1 MLSTSVLSVPCT
13 GNRLHSLVRRVCLY
27 FRQTRAFDYLLLR
40 SCTPNIYKV
49 TVLFV
54 PTSPNFAAD
63 DALLITLVVGHGH
76 NCWCRYFSVCLL
88 HCWMFSLQL
97 SSQLL
102 CIAHF
107 LVHTVS
113 GECTSCKCKWQNH
126 LVLSVVVHIC
136 LPSPSFRHPLNVL
149 STRQTHTSTTKEQR
163 KRNSRKCVHV
173 TDDWPHG
180 PSLTKDKQSADRE
193 TDTKNPYFEHML
205 MVCFRGHSTDRVTA
219 KLSTSVIRLRPLSCF
234 ISISSGLFQSELVLL
249 TDSLPVNVHTF
260 PDDGDAWSA
269 EVCTTK
275 LGNVVSMN
283 ESSSSSS
290 PKGGCSVT
298 C

>member
-1 MLSTSVLSVPCT
+1 MHCSSLWLLATVITANADISQYVCYIAECLAFSCPVSCCALHTSWCTQSLVSVPAANASDRIISYFRLWCTSVCHHRPSDILLMSCPQGKHTLVPLRSRERETVVNVSTSQTTGHMGPVWQKTNSLPTERRTLKTPTLSIWW
-13 GNRLHSLVRRVCLY
+13 L
-27 FRQTRAFDYLLLR
+27 
-40 SCTPNIYKV
+40 
-49 TVLFV
+49 
-54 PTSPNFAAD
+54 
-63 DALLITLVVGHGH
+63 
-76 NCWCRYFSVCLL
+76 
-88 HCWMFSLQL
+88 
-97 SSQLL
+97 
-102 CIAHF
+102 
-107 LVHTVS
+107 
-113 GECTSCKCKWQNH
+113 
-126 LVLSVVVHIC
+126 
-136 LPSPSFRHPLNVL
+136 
-149 STRQTHTSTTKEQR
+149 
-163 KRNSRKCVHV
+163 
-173 TDDWPHG
+173 
-180 PSLTKDKQSADRE
+180 
-193 TDTKNPYFEHML
+193 L

-260 PDDGDAWSA
+260 PDNGDAWSA